1 MGLRLKIFT
10 FRNFSQWSKNHSKSA
25 VLIEKV
31 VVLQSVAGLTML
43 KMGKVPLSLTAG
55 LELVRI
61 CQNCQGC
68 PNADHSF
75 GRVDLVRLAKNWQGW
90 T

>member
-1 MGLRLKIFT
+1 MNSPKHLFDTPAAETILETEKLIY
-10 FRNFSQWSKNHSKSA
+10 SA
-25 VLIEKV
+25 NGA
-31 VVLQSVAGLTML
+31 VAAGT
-43 KMGKVPLSLTAG
+43 KRSYPLSLTTG

-90 T
+90 TWL